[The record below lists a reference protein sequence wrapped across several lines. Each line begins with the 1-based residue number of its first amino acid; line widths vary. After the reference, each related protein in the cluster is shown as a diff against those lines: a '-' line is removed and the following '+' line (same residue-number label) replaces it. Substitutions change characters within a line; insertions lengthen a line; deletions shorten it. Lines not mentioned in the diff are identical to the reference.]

1 MNTSSYPS
9 SSTPSQGPSKDNR
22 GLIYGILIAALLG
35 TWGYI
40 IYDKSRTKEVFEQK
54 DQQYASLDSSKTS
67 IQKEYEEALLRLDGM
82 TSTNASL
89 DSLVKTKDSE
99 LAGLKGRIS
108 TLVKKQ
114 NASAE
119 DLREA
124 RTLISQLNGKID
136 GYLQEI
142 ERLQGENQQLTE
154 DKRNLSN
161 EKSRLE
167 SDLSSTRSEKKAA
180 EDLID
185 IGSTLSAS
193 NFQIAAVDV
202 KGSGKEKSTNTAKKA
217 DKFRISFDLAEN
229 RIAQSGSKEL
239 YVVVMDPAGKVVQ
252 EQGLGSGTF
261 RTREDGDRQYT
272 NKVSVNYS
280 QGERKNVSFDLQ
292 QADKYVPGNYKV
304 DVYHNGFRIGGGTVN
319 LKKAGLFN

>member
-167 SDLSSTRSEKKAA
+167 GDLSSTRSEKKAA
-180 EDLID
+180 DDLID

>member
-108 TLVKKQ
+108 TLVKK
-114 NASAE
+114 
-119 DLREA
+119 
-124 RTLISQLNGKID
+124 KID

-167 SDLSSTRSEKKAA
+167 GDLSSTRSEKKAA
-180 EDLID
+180 DDLID

>member
-1 MNTSSYPS
+1 MNTSNYPS
-9 SSTPSQGPSKDNR
+9 STPPSQGPSRDNR

-40 IYDKSRTKEVFEQK
+40 IYDKSRTKEVLEQK
-54 DQQYASLDSSKTS
+54 DLQYATLDSSKTS
-67 IQKEYEEALLRLDGM
+67 IQKEYEDALLRLDGM
-82 TSTNASL
+82 TSTNSRL
-89 DSLVKTKDSE
+89 DSLVKSKDSE

-108 TLVKKQ
+108 QLVRKQ
-114 NASAE
+114 DASAE

-124 RTLISQLNGKID
+124 RSLISQLNGKID

-154 DKRNLSN
+154 DKRALSS

-167 SDLSSTRSEKKAA
+167 SDLTTTKSEKKAA

-185 IGSTLSAS
+185 IGSTMNAS
-193 NFQIAAVDV
+193 NFNIAAVDV
-202 KGSGKEKSTNTAKKA
+202 KGSGKEKSTTTAKKA
-217 DKFRISFDLAEN
+217 DKFRISFDLGEN
-229 RIAQSGSKEL
+229 RIAQSGSKEI
-239 YVVVMDPAGKVVQ
+239 YVVVMDPSGKVVQ

-261 RTREDGDRQYT
+261 RTREEGDRQFT
-272 NKVSVNYS
+272 NKVSVNYT

-304 DVYHNGFRIGGGTVN
+304 EAYHNGFRIGGGTVN

>member
-154 DKRNLSN
+154 DKRNLSS

-180 EDLID
+180 DDLID